1 MRETLDAQSVVSS
14 WCWTS
19 HSPTQIIFFLILA
32 SPRIKSSGKLY
43 MSRPSHF
50 AYLHPRPRFR
60 WGLNQKFP
68 LPAFLSSIP
77 LPSSF
82 CLLCIPLQEA
92 WLLSLAFFAYP
103 MHTPVYTCTHTH
115 TQWLLLPW
123 KECVCVGF
131 GQLPVS
137 LAAPSFQARHSTR
150 GSLALGR
157 PQECPHPPALA

>member
-60 WGLNQKFP
+60 WGLNQKFL

-115 TQWLLLPW
+115 SGCYCHEKNVSVLDLASCLYPLPLRAS
-123 KECVCVGF
+123 K
-131 GQLPVS
+131 
-137 LAAPSFQARHSTR
+137 
-150 GSLALGR
+150 LGI
-157 PQECPHPPALA
+157 PQEGPWP